1 MMGRKSGK
9 SRQRMSRKAK
19 IAMYST
25 FTVLLTSLVVTGY
38 YLVSSGI
45 IFGKFDVKDD
55 TYKLGKVLTYGNP
68 TQDADTGE
76 EIAIDPN
83 KIVVTNQNQEGA
95 VPLTSDNKDL
105 PEIPPCVGEKHSE
118 TNPFVIL
125 EVVPQL
131 SQQSLS
137 YLVGSPEKGMP
148 FDPVDVSIRFYK
160 EYNINGG
167 KGYLK
172 DNKKDLIDRSPTVTN
187 ALQNCGYIYFTN
199 LFGTMNK
206 ADGTDLNYYDV
217 DFLYDFSMY
226 SSEIPEADFESKS
239 VKQLFDAYPEVFALA
254 APDLFVVEKDG
265 KGAVTKVTPK
275 NSSIEKAINDEQN
288 WSKQKNENSGK
299 AKASYS
305 FVISAAQMEAS
316 DFSKPMEQLAQ
327 IYPDLFSVDKNGKK
341 PAAADLKNNKGWKR
355 EKTQEVTRFGSG
367 YLVKVPAGTG
377 KYEVSGYNPWT
388 NDKHLYLKESA
399 NGRWNYVEN
408 LDNPDPMMEVQKFY
422 GNRQHEIDGSLRQPG
437 DEGVYISLNYIYHDE
452 NPYYQWAEGC
462 YADFSNEV
470 YTFDYAKYEYTLK
483 YAGLRFNDILRHGLF
498 ERDTEEEYE
507 QLNVQVIV
515 VTPDMINE
523 MDANDTPET
532 ISYIERADCFYISQ
546 YYDGYNDGNSSV
558 AENFYQFANFY
569 NEYCGGDDRTLS
581 QGEHKDLISYDD
593 TDLEWFDCMKILK
606 RLSSNAKLPLMW
618 TKLVGGMWQ
627 EGLDGNYNSQ
637 IYIDPNNTSVD
648 LKSSMNN
655 LAKLYGIT
663 IQFDLQ
669 ATKSD
674 EEKNLSPTD
683 PDYRRTFMD
692 DIYPELQVMK
702 LNKDQMGS
710 GSKHPAQYTGYWER
724 TPLATGGSHKDDEE
738 YLKRCYYLWDKFTFL
753 PTDITGVYGQNGGA
767 GYDLLVT
774 KYGYLATYLNNSTYS
789 QDSADRNSFQN
800 AYDSR
805 GSAAMSG
812 TDGSDEEADA
822 IGAQNVTV
830 AGSEHTDNQNQSIPR
845 SRSELDRMIDILK
858 KIMGDRGTAPKYPD
872 KLDFNLLKFPKYYI
886 RMSNETILLDFSD
899 DAKYKANKKI
909 YVKFTLTNTNN
920 EDAIIQKVSLVS
932 DGASTKP
939 LEIYEDD
946 TGNSSS
952 KRALENVKYSNDTA
966 SLKGYRIPAHNS
978 LECYVPV
985 NLKDWQDGKSGQKIK
1000 VEWMSRMNY
1009 VKSDKTL
1016 YSQKAG
1022 DNEVFINERE
1032 LFMLE

>member
-1 MMGRKSGK
+1 MMGKKSGKIGRRMGRKK
-9 SRQRMSRKAK
+9 K
-19 IAMYST
+19 ILTYSA
-25 FTVLLTSLVVTGY
+25 FTVLLTGLVVTGY
-38 YLVSSGI
+38 YLVSSGV

-76 EIAIDPN
+76 EIAVDPN
-83 KIVVTNQNQEGA
+83 KIEVTNQNKEGA

-105 PEIPPCVGEKHSE
+105 PEIPPCEGEKLSE

-137 YLVGSPEKGMP
+137 YLIGSPEKGMP

-167 KGYLK
+167 KGYLQ
-172 DNKKDLIDRSPTVTN
+172 DNKKDLVDRNPTVTN

-199 LFGTMNK
+199 LFGTMDK
-206 ADGTDLNYYDV
+206 ADGTDLNYYEV

-239 VKQLFDAYPEVFALA
+239 VKELFEAYPEAFALA
-254 APDLFVVEKDG
+254 APDLFVAEKDA
-265 KGAVTKVTPK
+265 KGVVTKVTPK
-275 NSSIEKAINDEQN
+275 NSSIEKAINDEPN
-288 WSKQKNENSGK
+288 WSKQKNENAGK

-305 FVISAAQMEAS
+305 FAIPADQLSEA
-316 DFSKPMEQLAQ
+316 DFSKPMDQLAQ
-327 IYPDLFSVDKNGKK
+327 IYPDLFGVDKNGKK
-341 PAAADLKNNKGWKR
+341 PAAADLKNDKGWKR
-355 EKTQEVTRFGSG
+355 EKTQEVTRLTNG
-367 YLVKVPAGTG
+367 YLVKVPAGEG
-377 KYEVSGYNPWT
+377 KYEVSGYNPWMNNNRLT
-388 NDKHLYLKESA
+388 VKESA
-399 NGRWNYVEN
+399 NGRWNYVET
-408 LDNPDPMMEVQKFY
+408 LGNPDPAMDVRVYYRDPGMI
-422 GNRQHEIDGSLRQPG
+422 NGSLGQPG
-437 DEGVYISLNYIYHDE
+437 DEGVYIPLNYIYHDE
-452 NPYYQWAEGC
+452 NQWHKWEEGC
-462 YADFSNEV
+462 YADITKEV
-470 YTFDYAKYEYTLK
+470 YTFDYAKYEYSIK

-498 ERDTEEEYE
+498 IRETEEEYE
-507 QLNVQVIV
+507 KLNVQVIV

-523 MDANDTPET
+523 MDANDTPDT

-546 YYDGYNDGNSSV
+546 YYNGHEDSTTPV

-569 NEYCGGDDRTLS
+569 NEYCGGKDKELS
-581 QGEHKDLISYDD
+581 QGEHKDLISFDD

-618 TKLVGGMWQ
+618 TKLVGSMWQ
-627 EGLDGNYNSQ
+627 EGLDGNINNQ
-637 IYIDPNNTSVD
+637 IYVDPNNTAVD
-648 LKSSMNN
+648 LKSAMNN
-655 LAKLYGIT
+655 IAKLYGIT

-669 ATKSD
+669 AKKSD
-674 EEKNLSPTD
+674 DEKKLSPTD

-692 DIYPELQVMK
+692 DIYPEMRVMK
-702 LNKDQMGS
+702 LNKDQQGS
-710 GSKHPAQYTGYWER
+710 KAKHPARYTGYWER
-724 TPLATGGSHKDDEE
+724 SPLATGGSHSDDEE

-753 PTDITGVYGQNGGA
+753 PTDLTGIYGQNGGSS
-767 GYDLLVT
+767 YDLLTT

-789 QDSADRNSFQN
+789 QDGADRNVFQN

-805 GSAAMSG
+805 GAATASG

-858 KIMGDRGTAPKYPD
+858 KILGDRGTAPQYPN
-872 KLDFNLLKFPKYYI
+872 KLNFNLLKYPKYYI
-886 RMSNETILLDFSD
+886 RMSNESILLDFSKEAD
-899 DAKYKANKKI
+899 YKANKKI
-909 YVKFTLTNTNN
+909 YVKFTIENTYN
-920 EDAIIQKVSLVS
+920 EDAVIRKVSFVA
-932 DGASTKP
+932 DKGGTKT
-939 LEIYEDD
+939 LEIYQDD
-946 TGNSSS
+946 TGDASS
-952 KRALENVKYSNDTA
+952 KRELENVKYSNGTA

-985 NLKDWQDGKSGQKIK
+985 SLKDWQDGETDQKIK
-1000 VEWMSRMNY
+1000 VEWTARMNY

-1022 DNEVFINERE
+1022 ENEVSINERD
-1032 LFMLE
+1032 LFNLE

>member
-1 MMGRKSGK
+1 MMGSKSGK
-9 SRQRMSRKAK
+9 SRRRMGRKAK
-19 IAMYST
+19 IAMYGT
-25 FTVLLTSLVVTGY
+25 FTVLLTSLVVAGY

-45 IFGKFDVKDD
+45 IFGKFDVRDD
-55 TYKLGKVLTYGNP
+55 TYKLGKVLAYGNP
-68 TQDADTGE
+68 TQDPETGE

-83 KIVVTNQNQEGA
+83 KVVVTNQNQEGA

-105 PEIPPCVGEKHSE
+105 PEIPPCEGEKHSE

-125 EVVPQL
+125 EIVPQL

-137 YLVGSPEKGMP
+137 YLVGSPEKGLP
-148 FDPVDVSIRFYK
+148 FDPVDISIRLAK
-160 EYNINGG
+160 DYNINGG
-167 KGYLK
+167 KGYLQ

-239 VKQLFDAYPEVFALA
+239 VKQLFDAYPEAFALA
-254 APDLFVVEKDG
+254 APDLFVVDKSGDG
-265 KGAVTKVTPK
+265 SGTKVTPK
-275 NSSIEKAINDEQN
+275 NPSIEKALNDEQN
-288 WSKQKNENSGK
+288 WSKQKNENPGK
-299 AKASYS
+299 IKASYS
-305 FVISAAQMEAS
+305 FSVPVEQMAAA
-316 DFSKPMEQLAQ
+316 DFSKPMEQLVQ
-327 IYPDLFSVDKNGKK
+327 TYPDLFSVDKNGKK
-341 PAAADLKNNKGWKR
+341 PTPADLKNDNEWKR

-367 YLVKVPAGTG
+367 YLVKAPQGAGT
-377 KYEVSGYNPWT
+377 YEVSGYDPNT
-388 NDKHLYLKESA
+388 NNNCMSLKESA
-399 NGRWNYVEN
+399 NGMWNYVET
-408 LDNPDPMMEVQKFY
+408 LANPDPNMDVKNFY
-422 GNRQHEIDGSLRQPG
+422 ASQMYRINDLLAQPG
-437 DEGVYISLNYIYHDE
+437 DVGVYIPLNYRLNDD
-452 NPYYQWAEGC
+452 NPYDIHPEGRYAEF
-462 YADFSNEV
+462 AKEV
-470 YTFDYAKYEYTLK
+470 YAFDYAKYEYSLK
-483 YAGLRFNDILRHGLF
+483 YAGLRFNDILRHALF

-523 MDANDTPET
+523 MDANDTTET
-532 ISYIERADCFYISQ
+532 INYIERADCFYISQ
-546 YYDGYNDGNSSV
+546 YYDGYDDGGNSV

-569 NEYCGGDDRTLS
+569 NKYCGGDDRALS
-581 QGEHKDLISYDD
+581 QGEHKDLISFDD

-606 RLSSNAKLPLMW
+606 RISSNAKLPLMW
-618 TKLVGGMWQ
+618 TKLVGSMWQ
-627 EGLDGNYNSQ
+627 EGLDGSYNSQ
-637 IYIDPNNTSVD
+637 IYIDPNHTSVD

-692 DIYPELQVMK
+692 DIYPEMRVMK
-702 LNKDQMGS
+702 LNKDQMGT

-724 TPLATGGSHKDDEE
+724 TPLATGGSHQDDEE

-753 PTDITGVYGQNGGA
+753 PTDITGIYGSNGGE
-767 GYDLLVT
+767 GYNILVT

-845 SRSELDRMIDILK
+845 SRSELDRMLDILK
-858 KIMGDRGTAPKYPD
+858 KIMGDRGTAPRYPD
-872 KLDFNLLKFPKYYI
+872 KLDFNLIKFPKYYI
-886 RMSNETILLDFSD
+886 KMSNDTILLDFSN

-909 YVKFTLTNTNN
+909 YVKFSITNNNN
-920 EDAIIQKVSLVS
+920 EDAVLRKVSLVS
-932 DGASTKP
+932 DGADAKT
-939 LEIYEDD
+939 LDVYADD
-946 TGNSSS
+946 TGASSS
-952 KRALENVKYSNDTA
+952 KRNAEGVKYSNGTA
-966 SLKGYRIPAHNS
+966 SLSGCRIPAHNS

-1000 VEWMSRMNY
+1000 VEWTSRMNY
-1009 VKSDKTL
+1009 VKNEKTL

-1022 DNEVFINERE
+1022 ENEVYINERE